1 MGYEQEKMPSGWAPS
16 GRLAKILSHRWFKT
30 ILVAIMVFLLALV
43 LALSLLISR
52 VKGQSRPESQT
63 QVEGQAGV
71 NGDSGITLTVST
83 DGGNA
88 SSPLLYGIMFEV
100 RHIVTVPFVQTVIL
114 SSRTNPL
121 L

>member
-1 MGYEQEKMPSGWAPS
+1 MGYEQEKMPSGWSPS

-30 ILVAIMVFLLALV
+30 ILIAIMVFLLALV

-52 VKGQSRPESQT
+52 VTGQSRVESQT

-71 NGDSGITLTVST
+71 NGITLTVST

-100 RHIVTVPFVQTVIL
+100 RHNAGVPSIETVML
-114 SSRTNPL
+114 SSRTN
-121 L
+121 